1 MSEEKLKGEKMKTS
15 KDMTLKEKK
24 KMFDLYFN
32 KMYSMEQIYDYFDH
46 EYSYATLITIRR
58 EMIKD
63 GYAK

>member
-1 MSEEKLKGEKMKTS
+1 MKTS